1 MIFLCIFIATQYPI
15 VQQSGNPNS
24 LSHVLAD
31 VKAAIQHTVG
41 NTFMWIRAEI
51 AKVTHHNNGHCYLE
65 LVEQQQHRV
74 TAKAA
79 AVIWSR
85 HLIDI
90 RRALDADYPNIVK
103 QGVEIVFLGKVTFHE
118 LFGFQI
124 QITAIDPTFNLGAM
138 ELRKQQTL
146 QRLVAQ
152 GLIGLNRTISPPLV
166 MQRVALIASPTSAGI
181 QDFIQQ
187 VEQNKYGYKIHV
199 TVFAASVQGESA
211 VQSMLHAYRE
221 IDPAQFDLIAV
232 VRGGGSKLDLEPFNS
247 YELSATM
254 AQCPIPVMTGIG
266 HDVDH
271 SVLDEIAFM
280 MHKTPTALA
289 AYIVDQVHDFEYG
302 LLTTYLTVVRTTVGI
317 VETAKS
323 QVSELAMAMDRRAR
337 EQITTSRYDLHT
349 HINQIAH
356 FGRAILYQGNSKIQ
370 DTSGRLRQLVNNRL
384 TYEEPAKLNL
394 MSTALHQRVQSMI
407 QQTTDRLQLIAS
419 AVALAHPQKAL
430 DRGFSISRIGGKAVR
445 SVDDLVAGD
454 VLHTQVSD
462 GIIIS
467 TVTDKQK
474 TK

>member
-1 MIFLCIFIATQYPI
+1 MQQPANPI
-15 VQQSGNPNS
+15 R
-24 LSHVLAD
+24 LSQVLAD
-31 VKAAIQHTVG
+31 VKTAIQHSVG
-41 NTFMWIRAEI
+41 STSLWLRAEI
-51 AKVTHHNNGHCYLE
+51 AKVTHHSNGHCYLE

-90 RRALDADYPNIVK
+90 RRTLDADYPNIVK
-103 QGVEIVFLGKVTFHE
+103 QGVEVVLLGKVTFHE
-118 LFGFQI
+118 LYGFQI
-124 QITAIDPTFNLGAM
+124 QVTAIDPTFNLGAM

-152 GLIGLNRTISPPLV
+152 GLIGMNRMVSPPLV

-187 VEQNKYGYKIHV
+187 LEQNKYGYKIHV
-199 TVFAASVQGESA
+199 RVFAASVQGEAA
-211 VQSMLHAYRE
+211 VQSMLQAYRE
-221 IDPAQFDLIAV
+221 IDPTQFDLIAV

-247 YELSATM
+247 YELSAEL

-271 SVLDEIAFM
+271 AVLDEIAFM

-302 LLTTYLTVVRTTVGI
+302 LLTTYLTIIRTTVGM
-317 VETAKS
+317 VETARSK
-323 QVSELAMAMDRRAR
+323 VSDMALATERMAR
-337 EQITTSRYDLHT
+337 EQLSTSRYGLHT
-349 HINQIAH
+349 HINQIARH
-356 FGRAILYQGNSKIQ
+356 GRALLYQGNSKLQ
-370 DTSGRLRQLVNNRL
+370 DTSGRLRQLVSNRL
-384 TYEEPAKLNL
+384 NYEEPARLTA
-394 MSTALHQRVQSMI
+394 MSTALHQQVQSMV

-430 DRGFSISRIGGKAVR
+430 DRGFSISRIAGKAVR
-445 SVDDLVAGD
+445 SVDELSIGD
-454 VLHTQVSD
+454 MLHTQVSD
-462 GIIIS
+462 GIITS
-467 TVTDKQK
+467 TITDKQT